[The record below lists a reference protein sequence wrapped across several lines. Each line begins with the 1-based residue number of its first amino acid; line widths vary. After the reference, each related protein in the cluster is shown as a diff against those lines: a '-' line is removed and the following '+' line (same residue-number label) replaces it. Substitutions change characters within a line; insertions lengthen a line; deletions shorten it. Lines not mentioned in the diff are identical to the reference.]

1 MKLRDRISLAWRVLR
16 ASGSSNLYRHAE
28 TEMLLRCPDDP
39 TDDLSDRMNKSM
51 RAAVLDMV
59 LVFCTEGHSGFS
71 ANYTVGCLQKVLRY
85 EPLTPLTGDDD
96 EWNEI
101 GGFADGGR
109 AMWQN
114 KRCSKIFKE
123 IVNGRV
129 ECYNIEGYV
138 FEEPSGARFTGYGSR
153 RTVAFPHSPNE
164 PIIVKVDEEGVPILA
179 KYKRLRERPTAVELV
194 E

>member
-16 ASGSSNLYRHAE
+16 ENRPSNLYRHAE

-51 RAAVLDMV
+51 RAAVLDMA

-85 EPLTPLTGDDD
+85 EPLTPLTGADD
-96 EWNEI
+96 EWNQVSETT
-101 GGFADGGR
+101 
-109 AMWQN
+109 WQN
-114 KRCSKIFKE
+114 RRCSHIFKE

-129 ECYNIEGYV
+129 ECYTIHGYI